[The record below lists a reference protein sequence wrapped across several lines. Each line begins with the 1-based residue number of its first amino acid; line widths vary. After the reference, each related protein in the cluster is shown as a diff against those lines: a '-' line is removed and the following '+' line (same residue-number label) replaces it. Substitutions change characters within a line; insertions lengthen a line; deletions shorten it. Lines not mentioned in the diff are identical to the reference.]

1 MSVVGLGYQNLAY
14 ISAIFA
20 LFELKKEIILGDSDE
35 RIKIV
40 YNLLLMEEPEAHL
53 DVQNQKYLHTQIEN
67 KTQKLM
73 ELNNSTE
80 EENGDESKEQQFF
93 AFTQVIQ
100 TSHSTHL
107 ASKSDLKNLVVLQKG
122 VNQARVRKIW

>member
-1 MSVVGLGYQNLAY
+1 MKSDQDMETIGLGYQNLAY

-20 LFELKKEIILGDSDE
+20 LFELKKELTLNDTDE
-35 RIKIV
+35 KIRIV
-40 YNLLLMEEPEAHL
+40 YNLLLIEEPEAHL

-73 ELNNSTE
+73 EVKAANDDETE
-80 EENGDESKEQQFF
+80 GEDVPQFF

-100 TSHSTHL
+100 TSHSTI
-107 ASKSDLKNLVVLQKG
+107 SFQIDLKILSYCKK
-122 VNQARVRKIW
+122 VNQARA